1 MEAIEKVYEKLNEK
15 IKELSPCMRA
25 SCKLLTNA
33 IEQIL
38 AGECTEEEIAE
49 TMAALNPESKGYKRE
64 DDYVTIDKGMKL
76 LGFGQNRT
84 AFCNLMRKNGIVN
97 EKFNTVPI
105 GYNRQKILALKH
117 KTEEEYQKRLDKER
131 RKKYAKSCENQE

>member
-1 MEAIEKVYEKLNEK
+1 METIEKAYAKLQEKLGD
-15 IKELSPCMRA
+15 LSPCMRA
-25 SCKLLTNA
+25 SCKLLANA

-49 TMAALNPESKGYKRE
+49 TIASLNPESKGYKRE
-64 DDYVTIDKGMKL
+64 EDYVTVDKGMKI
-76 LGFGQNRT
+76 LGMGQNRT
-84 AFCNLMRKNGIVN
+84 AFCNLMRKNSIVN

-117 KTEEEYQKRLDKER
+117 KTEDEYQKRLDKMK
-131 RKKYAKSCENQE
+131 RKNKQKSCENQ